1 MEANERQRVS
11 HASGAG
17 QGAPASERVGG
28 PGGANPPGLSMT
40 LTRTQQVG
48 LLLALTVL
56 SLYALAHVWAG

>member
-1 MEANERQRVS
+1 
-11 HASGAG
+11 
-17 QGAPASERVGG
+17 
-28 PGGANPPGLSMT
+28 MT